1 MFSSTLRTML
11 GSVLNMET
19 FMVFMPDY
27 KKATVQKVIR
37 MLRFEWKEEE
47 FWDSEVVQLLQGL
60 NVNVGH
66 FQVRKT
72 GENTSLVAKGA
83 SPSSQPASN
92 GHQVVEQDENTS
104 FSNKQKPFP
113 NNSVR
118 KKFEK
123 RDLKCPS
130 CPRVFTGTLG
140 RLKDMLRCHL
150 GNIHFQNEIS
160 VEVKNYFGNGVK
172 CNECKKVFQSA
183 TTKKK
188 HLKFNHT
195 KFVDKILSIVTNA
208 VDDDQGSNPNEVF
221 QNPTLSQTPLR
232 EGELGEASTEIEKLG
247 TEHHQ
252 SEANNS
258 VVGVVINENIDDLE
272 NNHDTNK
279 QLETN
284 DDVDSLL
291 QSDDEK
297 ETE

>member
-66 FQVRKT
+66 FQIRKT

-83 SPSSQPASN
+83 SPSRQPAST
-92 GHQVVEQDENTS
+92 GHQAVEHDESPS
-104 FSNKQKPFP
+104 FSNTQKPFP
-113 NNSVR
+113 NNSFR

-123 RDLKCPS
+123 RDVKCPS

-221 QNPTLSQTPLR
+221 QDPTIPHTPVR
-232 EGELGEASTEIEKLG
+232 GGEELGEASTEIEKL
-247 TEHHQ
+247 
-252 SEANNS
+252 
-258 VVGVVINENIDDLE
+258 
-272 NNHDTNK
+272 
-279 QLETN
+279 
-284 DDVDSLL
+284 
-291 QSDDEK
+291 
-297 ETE
+297 